1 MPKWVQRLLIFF
13 GVLFALWLI
22 VYIAFRTPPVQRYVT
37 NLIGEQLSKQL
48 GTKVSLEGID
58 IEWFDGVELAGVY
71 IEDQQQDTL
80 LYAGL
85 LAAYIEPA
93 ALFNKTASICL
104 VEIRD
109 TYVNLY
115 QPEGQEDLNF
125 AFIPEAFASEDTT
138 TTPED
143 TTASAWKI
151 ELYQLLLDDIRF
163 DFRADGTEM
172 ELALNQLSMLFE
184 SLGLEESFIRGD
196 ELNID
201 GLRVALA
208 LPPTDTSAV
217 ADSVAAPVAEANPD
231 SSNIINPSGFR
242 YALNQLRLENSRL
255 AYRVKGSEDS
265 TVQQINF
272 EDLVADQLNLTV
284 EDLYVGETEA
294 RLEVPNLSFVE
305 AKSGFRLDELAMS
318 ADVAMPEVKAELTEL
333 KTGHSALNGNV
344 RLAMTLTDNT
354 AELMRSLAV
363 QSRLNGAVLGM
374 ADAAYFTTALDS
386 LPAMKDLSP
395 ELSWQVAIAEGDG
408 NVQGLAFYIGDQ
420 LALRAEASFKDLPA
434 LDSAVAGSPYFNVQV
449 PELSTDLGFVSQFV
463 PPTSQQYIPA
473 TNDPNLLLT
482 ASAEGYLSDLEA
494 NVTLKSGVGEMNAT
508 AHYAENAPL
517 TNIQANLQANN
528 FRLGQ
533 LLRPFVGDT
542 LARDFNRLS
551 FHADAQVQ
559 QRTTARDTTLQE
571 ASVNLVVDRLDYKK
585 HKYQG
590 LVAKT
595 TLTDGNQV
603 EAQIRYEDSLLNL
616 MTNARANLDEEKY
629 QLNLHLQDVNL
640 FRLNLVPDSI
650 IIVNSRIQADIEGT
664 NPDLLT
670 GFVKLT
676 DTEVVKDRSRIVQ
689 DSLMLIA
696 EGPKENRRLIM
707 AADHMYAVVTGQF
720 TIAELPKAF
729 ADFEQY
735 YFAASEAVGTEATMD
750 TVNTRQTGGQRIAFR
765 LEVEEVPS
773 LVQAFVPELEIPE
786 PMFVGADF
794 NSVNHQLEFTASVP
808 RLTYGT
814 NVVDS
819 LYLNATT
826 NDRQIDVEFY
836 TDNLQSGSFSIPQ
849 IQLEGHLTGKTQSG
863 QGKSLSTT
871 VADFDLK
878 LGRTDSP
885 YRLDLSAQVESGQ
898 DTITTQL
905 EKLEMMLKGQDWET
919 PRNATITYADK
930 YLDIDNFFLKQGDQ
944 EIALST
950 GRDGD
955 KTDLKIIIEQLRLSP
970 LLSVLD
976 LEDYQVE
983 GTLYGEAE
991 VLDMFTPGPVDA
1003 NFRINQLAVQDTVLG
1018 NVAMQF
1024 EKGIPV
1030 SESED
1035 VVDVLL
1041 TLQGQSNDLK
1051 VEGEYNLAA
1060 GPDEEAL
1067 DFQVDLTRLTLDDW
1081 QPLAQD
1087 FLKELSGTLRADM
1100 TIKGSTAKPS
1110 IDGSF
1115 TFADEVFITPVATG
1129 ARIYAEN
1136 QQINF
1141 TGDEMVFDQFTLLDS
1156 ARTPAVLDGTVT
1168 FADLADLRVD
1178 LTFDTEHFI
1187 FVSSEEY
1194 ENEEFYGRAVASSDL
1209 TISGPVD
1216 EVTVAGSLAVEEGTA
1231 MTIALVSGPEE
1242 AAQAGFVNFVDVSEF
1257 AKADTVLQDSLALV
1271 STSTET
1277 DSVEL
1282 SGFILSTEVQVDPE
1296 AQFTVV
1302 IDPVNGDRLEVAGE
1316 GDLKVDQNLQG
1327 DLTMQGTFTINSGS
1341 YLLNFA
1347 KVIKKEFTV
1356 REGSSITWSGD
1367 PNNAA
1372 MDMTAV
1378 YTVETSLE
1386 ELNIE
1391 AEAPVNVLLS
1401 IEGYLENPELSFG
1414 IEVPD
1419 AEDLDALASQALEE
1433 RIAAM
1438 EQDETELYKNV
1449 FGLIVLGRFIP
1460 QGGGQT
1466 ADSGGG
1472 TAGAVND
1479 QINNS
1484 VSQLLTSQ
1492 LSRLSEDYLGGV
1504 EIDVGLEE
1512 NQGGNSGVAGR
1523 DIDVALSKELFDDR
1537 LTVTVG
1543 GTTAGGQGNSGSGFA
1558 GEFQVL
1564 YRITED
1570 GNLNLK
1576 AFQNSERNQLT
1587 GNIQQNAGVSLFYQS
1602 SFDKFF
1608 AGEEETLKSRS
1619 LEDQKPPKET
1629 TPPPASQ
1636 RTTERRTQPEK
1647 EK

>member
-1 MPKWVQRLLIFF
+1 MQRLLIFF
-13 GVLFALWLI
+13 GGLFALWLI

-37 NLIGEQLSKQL
+37 NLIGEQASKQL

-85 LAAYIEPA
+85 LAAYIEPM
-93 ALFNKTASICL
+93 ALFNKTAAIRL

-109 TYVNLY
+109 TYINLY
-115 QPEGQEDLNF
+115 QPAGQEDLNF

-138 TTPED
+138 TVPED
-143 TTASAWKI
+143 TTAAAWKI

-172 ELALNQLSMLFE
+172 ELALNRLSMLFE

-196 ELNID
+196 ELDID

-208 LPPTDTSAV
+208 LPPTDTSAA
-217 ADSVAAPVAEANPD
+217 ADSVATPAATDAAPVAAANAD

-318 ADVAMPEVKAELTEL
+318 ANVAMPEVKAELTKL
-333 KTGHSALNGNV
+333 TTGHSALNGNV
-344 RLAMTLTDNT
+344 RVGVTLAEST

-363 QSRLNGAVLGM
+363 QSRLDGAVLGL

-386 LPAMKDLSP
+386 LPAMKELSP

-408 NVQGLAFYIGDQ
+408 NVQDLAFYIDDQ

-449 PELSTDLGFVSQFV
+449 PEFSTNLGFLDQFI

-473 TNDPNLLLT
+473 TDDPNLLLT

-494 NVTLKSGVGEMNAT
+494 NVTLQSGVGEMNAT
-508 AHYAENAPL
+508 AQYAQKAQL
-517 TNIQANLQANN
+517 TNIQTNVQARN
-528 FRLGQ
+528 FQLGS

-542 LARDFNRLS
+542 LARDFDRLS
-551 FHADAQVQ
+551 FHADAQVR
-559 QRTTARDTTLQE
+559 QRTTARDTTLEQLT
-571 ASVNLVVDRLDYKK
+571 ANLVVDELDYKE

-616 MTNARANLDEEKY
+616 MTNARADLDQEKY
-629 QLNLHLQDVNL
+629 QLNLHLQDANL

-650 IIVNSRIQADIEGT
+650 IIVNSRLQADIEGT
-664 NPDLLT
+664 DPDQLT
-670 GFVKLT
+670 GFVRLS
-676 DTEVVKDRSRIVQ
+676 DTEVVKDRNRFVQ
-689 DSLMLIA
+689 DSLLFVA
-696 EGPKENRRLIM
+696 EGPKENRRLFLT
-707 AADHMYAVVTGQF
+707 ADHMYAVVTGQF
-720 TIAELPKAF
+720 TMAELPKAIE
-729 ADFEQY
+729 DFEQY
-735 YFAASEAVGTEATMD
+735 YFAATEPNVALD
-750 TVNTRQTGGQRIAFR
+750 TVNTQQTGGQRLALR
-765 LEVEEVPS
+765 LEVEEVPT
-773 LVQAFVPELEIPE
+773 LLRPFVPELEIPE

-826 NDRQIDVEFY
+826 NDRQIDVAFY
-836 TDNLQSGSFSIPQ
+836 TDNVQSGSLSIPQ
-849 IQLEGHLTGKTQSG
+849 IRLEGHLTGDTQSG
-863 QGKSLSTT
+863 QDQPLSTT
-871 VADFDLK
+871 VADFNLK
-878 LGRTDSP
+878 LGRADSP

-905 EKLEMMLKGQDWET
+905 EKLELMLKGQGWET

-955 KTDLKIIIEQLRLSP
+955 KTDLKIMIEQLRLSP
-970 LLSVLD
+970 LFSVLD
-976 LEDYQVE
+976 MEDYQVD

-1003 NFRINQLAVQDTVLG
+1003 NFRINRLAVQDTVLG
-1018 NVAMQF
+1018 NVVMQF

-1035 VVDVLL
+1035 IVDVLL
-1041 TLQGQSNDLK
+1041 TLQGRSNDLK

-1060 GPDEEAL
+1060 GADEEAL

-1100 TIKGSTAKPS
+1100 TIRGSTNKPS

-1156 ARTPAVLDGTVT
+1156 ARTPAVIDGTVT

-1194 ENEEFYGRAVASSDL
+1194 ENEEFYGRAVASSSL

-1216 EVTVAGSLAVEEGTA
+1216 EVTVAGNLAVEEGTA
-1231 MTIALVSGPEE
+1231 MTVALVSGPEE

-1257 AKADTVLQDSLALV
+1257 AKADTVLQDSLSLV
-1271 STSTET
+1271 SASTET
-1277 DSVEL
+1277 DSVAL
-1282 SGFILSTEVQVDPE
+1282 SGFILSTEVQIDPE

-1327 DLTMQGTFTINSGS
+1327 DLTMQGTFTINRGS

-1347 KVIKKEFTV
+1347 KVIKKKFTV
-1356 REGSSITWSGD
+1356 RDGSSITWSGD

-1378 YTVETSLE
+1378 YTVETSLK
-1386 ELNIE
+1386 ELRIE

-1414 IEVPD
+1414 IEVPNS
-1419 AEDLDALASQALEE
+1419 EDLDALASRALEE

-1460 QGGGQT
+1460 QGGGQ
-1466 ADSGGG
+1466 ASNSGGG
-1472 TAGAVND
+1472 TASAVND

-1504 EIDVGLEE
+1504 EIDVGLED
-1512 NQGGNSGVAGR
+1512 NQAGGSGVAGR

-1543 GTTAGGQGNSGSGFA
+1543 GTTAAGQGNSGSGFA

-1587 GNIQQNAGVSLFYQS
+1587 GDIQQNAGVSLFYQS

-1619 LEDQKPPKET
+1619 LEDQEPPKET
-1629 TPPPASQ
+1629 SPAPASQ
-1636 RTTERRTQPEK
+1636 RTTERRSSPEK
-1647 EK
+1647 